1 MTNTTASP
9 SAIATLPL
17 GPGTYDLDANHAGVY
32 FQVRHLGISNVRGMF
47 KTFDATLTVGA
58 TLDDVD
64 VTATIDLASIET
76 GQPDRDAHLLTTDF
90 FDAEQHPQMHFTST
104 AVRSAGDDTYELD
117 GNLTINGVTKPVTL
131 DVEFNGTSVMPQGEP
146 VPHTGFYATTEIRR
160 SEFGIDFNM
169 PLGMGKVALGEK
181 VKVELDLQFVPR

>member
-1 MTNTTASP
+1 MTNTAASQ

-17 GPGTYDLDANHAGVY
+17 EPGTYDLDANHAGVY

-47 KTFDATLTVGA
+47 KTFDATLTVGD
-58 TLDDVD
+58 TLDDVG
-64 VTATIDLASIET
+64 VTATIDLASVET

-90 FDAEQHPQMHFTST
+90 FDAEQHPQMHFAST
-104 AVRSAGDDTYELD
+104 AVRSTGDDTYALD
-117 GNLTINGVTKPVTL
+117 GNLTINGVTEPVTL

-146 VPHTGFYATTEIRR
+146 APHTGFYATTEIRR

>member
-1 MTNTTASP
+1 
-9 SAIATLPL
+9 L
-17 GPGTYDLDANHAGVY
+17 GAGIYDLDANHAGVY

-47 KTFDATLTVGA
+47 KTFDATLTVGDS
-58 TLDDVD
+58 LGDVG
-64 VTATIDLASIET
+64 VQATIDLSSVET

-90 FDAEQHPQMHFTST
+90 FDAERHPQMRFVST
-104 AVRSAGDDTYELD
+104 AVRATGDDTYELD
-117 GNLTINGVTKPVTL
+117 GDLTVNGITKPVTL
-131 DVEFNGTSVMPQGEP
+131 DVEFNDTSVMPQGEP
-146 VPHTGFYATTEIRR
+146 VPHSGFYATTEIRR